1 MSDDLDEIVDN
12 LREPSSWLRIIFMVG
27 FVVVMYLIIAPL
39 VLILMIAQALFS
51 VLTGESN
58 YNLRRFGKALTEY
71 VQQILL
77 YLSYNSHDKPFPFD
91 DFPEL
96 EGDEEAAS
104 DSEVKPAAK
113 STAKAKKKTAKKA
126 PRKAPKKAAAKKS
139 ASKKVG
145 SKTEDASEEKTDD
158 SSGNDSE
165 PNKD

>member
-1 MSDDLDEIVDN
+1 MSDELDEIVDN
-12 LREPSSWLRIIFMVG
+12 LREPSSWFRIIFMVG
-27 FVVVMYLIIAPL
+27 FGIVLYLIIAPL
-39 VLILMIAQALFS
+39 VLILMVAQALFS

-96 EGDEEAAS
+96 EGDAEASS
-104 DSEVKPAAK
+104 DSDSKSAAK
-113 STAKAKKKTAKKA
+113 TAAKTRKKTAKKA
-126 PRKAPKKAAAKKS
+126 AKKTAAKKSATKKS
-139 ASKKVG
+139 ASKKTV
-145 SKTEDASEEKTDD
+145 SETKDAPEEKID
-158 SSGNDSE
+158 SSDDSE